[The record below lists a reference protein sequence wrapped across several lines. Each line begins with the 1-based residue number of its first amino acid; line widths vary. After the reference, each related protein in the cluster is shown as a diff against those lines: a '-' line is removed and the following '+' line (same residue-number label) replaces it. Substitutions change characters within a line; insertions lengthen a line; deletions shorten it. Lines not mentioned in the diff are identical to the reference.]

1 MLKAKLQKASS
12 RLYQLFKQDPL
23 LYILI
28 LLFSGFISNIPMTE
42 PYVRSV
48 LILLCGPALLVQ
60 TYVLRNNR
68 FRTIATVFAAVISI
82 IAYAVAVALDNTGV
96 SALCLNLAAL
106 WLFVTVLRYLTL
118 DATNNPTS
126 AFYGRFLQYIKAG
139 AVAILINTLLSV
151 ILLFVAL
158 IFPESLPV
166 TFITGHLIPT
176 LWTLVFFIVLF
187 SYESVPSEPGKLYT
201 FIFKI
206 VVPKFTVFSGT
217 LAVIY
222 LFLILID
229 VRPDA
234 RFLYTYYPYVTLYYL
249 FFLAGFRIK
258 ATIPERPLILIL
270 FSALTALCLI
280 LTVKRV
286 YADSSLILGAVYIIL
301 FNGAFLIHNLY
312 LLIRKTGPGAHT
324 KLLALVMGLIMFT
337 PLVGYT
343 SFIHFVTYTHEKDTY
358 IPHFS
363 ISSQFDKDAESAQ
376 SDSEGESDNAGH
388 SPAGNQKGKVTNL
401 TPRRE
406 SAISYH
412 IASYAE
418 ANLNNVFFFNKQT
431 RKASRTFGDYTLAL
445 DESGKNLTV
454 TLPDG
459 QLQTYNIPEI
469 IEEQIPAGDE
479 NTAVTLNTDDY
490 LIVIT
495 QYHNDNTSTSL
506 TFDIFYK

>member
-48 LILLCGPALLVQ
+48 LILLCSPALLVQ
-60 TYVLRNNR
+60 TYVLRGNR
-68 FRTIATVFAAVISI
+68 FRTIATVLAAVISA

-106 WLFVTVLRYLTL
+106 WLFIAVLRYLTL

-126 AFYGRFLQYIKAG
+126 AFYGRFLQFIKAG

-158 IFPESLPV
+158 IFPENLPV

-201 FIFKI
+201 FIFKT

-234 RFLYTYYPYVTLYYL
+234 RFLYTYYPYITLYYL

-301 FNGAFLIHNLY
+301 FNGAFLVHNLY
-312 LLIRKTGPGAHT
+312 LLIRKAGPGAHT
-324 KLLALVMGLIMFT
+324 KLLALVMGLIMFM

-343 SFIHFVTYTHEKDTY
+343 SFIRFVTYTHEGDTY

-363 ISSQFDKDAESAQ
+363 ISSQFDKDAESTQ
-376 SDSEGESDNAGH
+376 IESEGEADTAGH
-388 SPAGNQKGKVTNL
+388 TPTGDKKSKVTNL

-406 SAISYH
+406 SAIS

-431 RKASRTFGDYTLAL
+431 RKTSRTFGDYTLAL

-454 TLPDG
+454 TSPDG

-469 IEEQIPAGDE
+469 IEEQISVGDE
-479 NTAVTLNTDDY
+479 STAVTLNTDDY

-495 QYHNDNTSTSL
+495 QYHNDNTSTWL

>member
-48 LILLCGPALLVQ
+48 LILLCSPALLVQ
-60 TYVLRNNR
+60 AYVLRNNR
-68 FRTIATVFAAVISI
+68 FRTIATVLAAVISI
-82 IAYAVAVALDNTGV
+82 IAYAAAVALDNTGV

-118 DATNNPTS
+118 DETNNPTS
-126 AFYGRFLQYIKAG
+126 AFYGRFLQFIKAG

-158 IFPESLPV
+158 IFPESLPI
-166 TFITGHLIPT
+166 TFITGHLTPT

-187 SYESVPSEPGKLYT
+187 SYESGPSEPGKLYT
-201 FIFKI
+201 FIFKT

-286 YADSSLILGAVYIIL
+286 YVDSSLILGAVYIIL

-343 SFIHFVTYTHEKDTY
+343 SFIRFVTYTHEGDTY

-376 SDSEGESDNAGH
+376 SESDTAGH

-431 RKASRTFGDYTLAL
+431 RKASRTFGDNTLAL

-459 QLQTYNIPEI
+459 QLQTYNIPKA

-479 NTAVTLNTDDY
+479 NTAVTLNTDNY

>member
-60 TYVLRNNR
+60 TYVLRGNR
-68 FRTIATVFAAVISI
+68 FRTIATVLAAVISA
-82 IAYAVAVALDNTGV
+82 IAYAAAVALDNTGV

-126 AFYGRFLQYIKAG
+126 AFYGRFLQFIKAG

-158 IFPESLPV
+158 IFPENLPV

-201 FIFKI
+201 FIFKT

-234 RFLYTYYPYVTLYYL
+234 RFLYTYYPYITLYYL

-301 FNGAFLIHNLY
+301 FNGAFLVHNLY
-312 LLIRKTGPGAHT
+312 LLIRKAGPGAHT
-324 KLLALVMGLIMFT
+324 KLLALVMGLIMFM

-343 SFIHFVTYTHEKDTY
+343 SFIRFVTYTHEGDTY

-363 ISSQFDKDAESAQ
+363 ISSQFDKDAESTQ
-376 SDSEGESDNAGH
+376 IESEGEADTAGH
-388 SPAGNQKGKVTNL
+388 SPASNQKSKVTNL

-406 SAISYH
+406 SAIS

-431 RKASRTFGDYTLAL
+431 RKTSRTFGNYTLAL
-445 DESGKNLTV
+445 DESGKTLTV

-459 QLQTYNIPEI
+459 QLQAYNIPEI
-469 IEEQIPAGDE
+469 IEERIPAGDE
-479 NTAVTLNTDDY
+479 STAVTLNTDDY

-495 QYHNDNTSTSL
+495 QYHNDNTSTWL

>member
-28 LLFSGFISNIPMTE
+28 LLFSGFISNIPTTE
-42 PYVRSV
+42 PYVRSG
-48 LILLCGPALLVQ
+48 LILLCSPALLVQ

-82 IAYAVAVALDNTGV
+82 IAYAVAVTLDNTGV

-126 AFYGRFLQYIKAG
+126 AFYGRFLQFIKAG

-158 IFPESLPV
+158 IFPENLPV

-201 FIFKI
+201 FIFKT
-206 VVPKFTVFSGT
+206 VVPKFTVFSGS

-234 RFLYTYYPYVTLYYL
+234 RFLYTYYPYITLYYL

-301 FNGAFLIHNLY
+301 FNGAFLVHNLY
-312 LLIRKTGPGAHT
+312 LLIRKAGPGAHT
-324 KLLALVMGLIMFT
+324 KLLALVMGLIMFM

-343 SFIHFVTYTHEKDTY
+343 SFIRFVTYTHEGDTY

-363 ISSQFDKDAESAQ
+363 ISSQFDKDAESTQ
-376 SDSEGESDNAGH
+376 IESEGEADTAGH
-388 SPAGNQKGKVTNL
+388 SPAGNQKSKVTNL

-406 SAISYH
+406 SAIS

-431 RKASRTFGDYTLAL
+431 RKTSRTFGDYTLAL

-454 TLPDG
+454 TSPDG

-469 IEEQIPAGDE
+469 IEEQISVGDE
-479 NTAVTLNTDDY
+479 STAVTLNTDDY

-495 QYHNDNTSTSL
+495 QYHNDNTSTWL

>member
-12 RLYQLFKQDPL
+12 HLYQLFKQDPL

-60 TYVLRNNR
+60 TYVLRGNR
-68 FRTIATVFAAVISI
+68 FRTIATVLAAVISA

-106 WLFVTVLRYLTL
+106 WLFIAVLRYLTL

-126 AFYGRFLQYIKAG
+126 AFYGRFLQFIKAG

-158 IFPESLPV
+158 IFPENLPV

-201 FIFKI
+201 FIFKT

-234 RFLYTYYPYVTLYYL
+234 RFLYTYYPYITLYYL

-312 LLIRKTGPGAHT
+312 LLIRKTGPGVHT
-324 KLLALVMGLIMFT
+324 KLLALVMGLIMFM

-343 SFIHFVTYTHEKDTY
+343 SFIRFVTYTHEKDTY

-376 SDSEGESDNAGH
+376 SESDNAGH
-388 SPAGNQKGKVTNL
+388 SPAGNQKSKVTNL

-406 SAISYH
+406 SAIS

-454 TLPDG
+454 TSPDG

-469 IEEQIPAGDE
+469 IEEQISVGDE
-479 NTAVTLNTDDY
+479 STAVTLNTDDY

-495 QYHNDNTSTSL
+495 QYHNDNTSTWL

>member
-28 LLFSGFISNIPMTE
+28 LLFSGFISNIPTTE

-48 LILLCGPALLVQ
+48 LILLCSPALLVQ
-60 TYVLRNNR
+60 AYVLRNNR
-68 FRTIATVFAAVISI
+68 FRTIATVLAAVISI
-82 IAYAVAVALDNTGV
+82 IAYAAAVALDNTGV

-118 DATNNPTS
+118 DETNNPTS
-126 AFYGRFLQYIKAG
+126 AFYGRFLQFIKAG

-158 IFPESLPV
+158 IFPESLPI
-166 TFITGHLIPT
+166 TFITGHLTPT

-187 SYESVPSEPGKLYT
+187 SYESGPSEPGKLYT
-201 FIFKI
+201 FIFKT

-286 YADSSLILGAVYIIL
+286 YVDSSLILGAVYIIL

-343 SFIHFVTYTHEKDTY
+343 SFIRFVTYTHEGDTY

-376 SDSEGESDNAGH
+376 SESDTAGH

-431 RKASRTFGDYTLAL
+431 RKASRTFGDNTLAL

-459 QLQTYNIPEI
+459 QLQTYNIPKA

-479 NTAVTLNTDDY
+479 NTAVTLNTDNY

>member
-1 MLKAKLQKASS
+1 MLKAKFQKASS
-12 RLYQLFKQDPL
+12 HLYQLFKQDPL

-28 LLFSGFISNIPMTE
+28 ILFSGFISNIPTTE

-48 LILLCGPALLVQ
+48 LILLCSPALLVQ

-68 FRTIATVFAAVISI
+68 FRTIATVLAAVISV
-82 IAYAVAVALDNTGV
+82 IAYAAAVTLDNTGV
-96 SALCLNLAAL
+96 SALCLNLASL

-126 AFYGRFLQYIKAG
+126 TFYGRFLQFIKAG

-158 IFPESLPV
+158 IFPESLPI
-166 TFITGHLIPT
+166 TFITGHLTPT
-176 LWTLVFFIVLF
+176 LWTLVFFIVFF
-187 SYESVPSEPGKLYT
+187 SYESGPSEPGKLYT
-201 FIFKI
+201 FIFKT

-286 YADSSLILGAVYIIL
+286 YVDSSLILGAVYIIL

-324 KLLALVMGLIMFT
+324 KLLALVMGLIMFM

-343 SFIHFVTYTHEKDTY
+343 SFIRFVTYTHEKDTY

-376 SDSEGESDNAGH
+376 SESDNAGH
-388 SPAGNQKGKVTNL
+388 SPAGNQKSKVTNL

-459 QLQTYNIPEI
+459 QLQTYNIPES
-469 IEEQIPAGDE
+469 IEEQISAGDE
-479 NTAVTLNTDDY
+479 STAVTLNTDDY

-506 TFDIFYK
+506 SFDIFYK

>member
-158 IFPESLPV
+158 IFPENLPV

-201 FIFKI
+201 FIFKT

-258 ATIPERPLILIL
+258 ATIPEHPLILIL

-286 YADSSLILGAVYIIL
+286 YVDSSLILGAVYIIL

-324 KLLALVMGLIMFT
+324 KLLALIMGLIMFM
-337 PLVGYT
+337 PLVGSPLSSVSSPT
-343 SFIHFVTYTHEKDTY
+343 LTKK
-358 IPHFS
+358 IP
-363 ISSQFDKDAESAQ
+363 ISLI
-376 SDSEGESDNAGH
+376 
-388 SPAGNQKGKVTNL
+388 SP
-401 TPRRE
+401 
-406 SAISYH
+406 
-412 IASYAE
+412 
-418 ANLNNVFFFNKQT
+418 
-431 RKASRTFGDYTLAL
+431 
-445 DESGKNLTV
+445 
-454 TLPDG
+454 
-459 QLQTYNIPEI
+459 
-469 IEEQIPAGDE
+469 
-479 NTAVTLNTDDY
+479 
-490 LIVIT
+490 
-495 QYHNDNTSTSL
+495 
-506 TFDIFYK
+506 

>member
-1 MLKAKLQKASS
+1 MLKAKFQKASS

-28 LLFSGFISNIPMTE
+28 ILFSGFISNIPTTE

-48 LILLCGPALLVQ
+48 LILLCSPALLVQ

-68 FRTIATVFAAVISI
+68 FRTIATVLAAVISI
-82 IAYAVAVALDNTGV
+82 IAYAVAAALDNTGV

-126 AFYGRFLQYIKAG
+126 AFYGRFLQFIKAG

-158 IFPESLPV
+158 IFPESLPI
-166 TFITGHLIPT
+166 TFITGHLTPT

-187 SYESVPSEPGKLYT
+187 SYESGPSEPGKLYT
-201 FIFKI
+201 FIFKT

-286 YADSSLILGAVYIIL
+286 YVDSSLILGAVYILL

-324 KLLALVMGLIMFT
+324 KLLALIMGLIMFM

-343 SFIHFVTYTHEKDTY
+343 SFIRFVTYTHEKDTY

-376 SDSEGESDNAGH
+376 SESDTAGH
-388 SPAGNQKGKVTNL
+388 TPTGDKKGKVTNL

-459 QLQTYNIPEI
+459 QLRTYNIPEI
-469 IEEQIPAGDE
+469 IEEQISAGDE

-506 TFDIFYK
+506 SFDIFYK

>member
-12 RLYQLFKQDPL
+12 HLYQLFKQDPL

-48 LILLCGPALLVQ
+48 LILLCSPALLVQ
-60 TYVLRNNR
+60 AYVLRNNR
-68 FRTIATVFAAVISI
+68 FRTIATVLAAVISI
-82 IAYAVAVALDNTGV
+82 IAYAAAVALDNTGV

-118 DATNNPTS
+118 DETNNPTS
-126 AFYGRFLQYIKAG
+126 AFYGRFLQFIKAG

-158 IFPESLPV
+158 IFPESLPI
-166 TFITGHLIPT
+166 TFITGHLTPT

-187 SYESVPSEPGKLYT
+187 SYESGPSEPGKLYT
-201 FIFKI
+201 FIFKT

-286 YADSSLILGAVYIIL
+286 YVDSSLILGAVYIIL

-343 SFIHFVTYTHEKDTY
+343 SFIRFVTYTHEGDTY

-376 SDSEGESDNAGH
+376 SESDTAGH

-431 RKASRTFGDYTLAL
+431 RKASRTFGDNTLAL

-459 QLQTYNIPEI
+459 QLQTYNIPKA

-479 NTAVTLNTDDY
+479 NTAVTLNTDNY

>member
-1 MLKAKLQKASS
+1 MLKVKLQKASS
-12 RLYQLFKQDPL
+12 HLYQLFKQDPL

-48 LILLCGPALLVQ
+48 LILLCSPALLVQ
-60 TYVLRNNR
+60 AYVLRNNR
-68 FRTIATVFAAVISI
+68 FRTIATVLAAVISI
-82 IAYAVAVALDNTGV
+82 IAYAAAVALDNTGV

-118 DATNNPTS
+118 DETNNPTS
-126 AFYGRFLQYIKAG
+126 AFYGRFLQFIKAG

-158 IFPESLPV
+158 IFPESLPI
-166 TFITGHLIPT
+166 TFITGHLTPT

-187 SYESVPSEPGKLYT
+187 SYESGPSEPGKLYT
-201 FIFKI
+201 FIFKT

-286 YADSSLILGAVYIIL
+286 YVDSSLILGAVYIIL

-343 SFIHFVTYTHEKDTY
+343 SFIRFVTYTHEGDTY

-376 SDSEGESDNAGH
+376 SESDTAGH

-459 QLQTYNIPEI
+459 QLQIYNIPEI
-469 IEEQIPAGDE
+469 IEERIPAGDE
-479 NTAVTLNTDDY
+479 STAVTLNTDDY

-506 TFDIFYK
+506 SFDIFYK

>member
-28 LLFSGFISNIPMTE
+28 ILFSGFISNIPTTE

-48 LILLCGPALLVQ
+48 LILLCSPALLVQ
-60 TYVLRNNR
+60 TYVLRGNHL
-68 FRTIATVFAAVISI
+68 RTIVTVLAAVISA

-106 WLFVTVLRYLTL
+106 WLFVAVLRYLTL

-126 AFYGRFLQYIKAG
+126 AFYGRFLQFIKAG

-158 IFPESLPV
+158 IFPESLPI
-166 TFITGHLIPT
+166 TFITGHLTPT

-187 SYESVPSEPGKLYT
+187 SYEAVPSEPGKLYT
-201 FIFKI
+201 FIFKT

-270 FSALTALCLI
+270 FSTLTALCLI

-286 YADSSLILGAVYIIL
+286 YVDSSLILGAVYILL

-312 LLIRKTGPGAHT
+312 LLIRKTGLGAHT
-324 KLLALVMGLIMFT
+324 KLLALIMGLIMFM

-343 SFIHFVTYTHEKDTY
+343 SFIRFVTYTHEKDTY

-363 ISSQFDKDAESAQ
+363 ISSQFDKDAESTQ
-376 SDSEGESDNAGH
+376 IESEGEADTAGH
-388 SPAGNQKGKVTNL
+388 SPADNQKSKVTNL

-406 SAISYH
+406 SAIS

-431 RKASRTFGDYTLAL
+431 RKTSRTFGDYTLAL

-454 TLPDG
+454 TSPDG

-469 IEEQIPAGDE
+469 IEEQISVGDE
-479 NTAVTLNTDDY
+479 STAVTLNTDDY

-495 QYHNDNTSTSL
+495 QYHNDNTSTWL

>member
-1 MLKAKLQKASS
+1 MLKAKLQKAGSH
-12 RLYQLFKQDPL
+12 LYQLFKQDPL

-28 LLFSGFISNIPMTE
+28 LLFSGFISNIPTTE

-48 LILLCGPALLVQ
+48 LILLCSPALLVQ

-82 IAYAVAVALDNTGV
+82 IAYAAAVALDNTGV

-106 WLFVTVLRYLTL
+106 WLFVAVLRYLTL

-126 AFYGRFLQYIKAG
+126 AFYGRFLQFIKAG

-158 IFPESLPV
+158 IFPESLPIP
-166 TFITGHLIPT
+166 FITGHLTPT

-187 SYESVPSEPGKLYT
+187 SYESGPSEPGKLYT
-201 FIFKI
+201 FIFKT

-301 FNGAFLIHNLY
+301 FNGSFLIHNLY
-312 LLIRKTGPGAHT
+312 LLIHKTGPGAHT
-324 KLLALVMGLIMFT
+324 KLLALIMGLIMFM

-343 SFIHFVTYTHEKDTY
+343 SFIRFVTYTHEGDTY

-363 ISSQFDKDAESAQ
+363 ISSQFDKDAESTQ
-376 SDSEGESDNAGH
+376 SESEEESYTVGH
-388 SPAGNQKGKVTNL
+388 TPTGDKKGKVTNL

-412 IASYAE
+412 ISSYTE

-445 DESGKNLTV
+445 DESGKTLTV

-469 IEEQIPAGDE
+469 IEEQISVGDE
-479 NTAVTLNTDDY
+479 STAVTLNTDDY

>member
-28 LLFSGFISNIPMTE
+28 ILFSGFISNIPMTE

-60 TYVLRNNR
+60 TYVLRDNH

-82 IAYAVAVALDNTGV
+82 IAYAVAVTLDNTGV

-126 AFYGRFLQYIKAG
+126 AFYGRFLQFIKAG

-187 SYESVPSEPGKLYT
+187 SYESVPSEPSKLYT
-201 FIFKI
+201 FIFKT

-270 FSALTALCLI
+270 FSALTTLCLT

-286 YADSSLILGAVYIIL
+286 YVDSSLILGAVYIIL

-324 KLLALVMGLIMFT
+324 KLLALIMGLMMFT

-343 SFIHFVTYTHEKDTY
+343 SFIRFVTYTHEKDTY

-363 ISSQFDKDAESAQ
+363 ISSQFDKDAESTQ
-376 SDSEGESDNAGH
+376 SESDTAGH
-388 SPAGNQKGKVTNL
+388 SPAGNQKGKVINL

-412 IASYAE
+412 IASYTE

-431 RKASRTFGDYTLAL
+431 RKSSRTFGDYTLAL

-506 TFDIFYK
+506 SFDIFYK

>member
-28 LLFSGFISNIPMTE
+28 LVFSGFISNIPMTE

-48 LILLCGPALLVQ
+48 LILLCGPALLIQ

-68 FRTIATVFAAVISI
+68 FRTIATVLAAVISA
-82 IAYAVAVALDNTGV
+82 IAYAAAVALDNTGV

-106 WLFVTVLRYLTL
+106 WLFVAVLRYLTL

-126 AFYGRFLQYIKAG
+126 AFYGRFLQFIKAG

-158 IFPESLPV
+158 IIPENLPV
-166 TFITGHLIPT
+166 TFIIGHLIPT

-201 FIFKI
+201 FIFKT

-234 RFLYTYYPYVTLYYL
+234 RFLYTYYPYITLYYL

-301 FNGAFLIHNLY
+301 FNGAFLVHNLY

-343 SFIHFVTYTHEKDTY
+343 SFIRFVTYTHEKDTY

-376 SDSEGESDNAGH
+376 SESDTAGH

-459 QLQTYNIPEI
+459 QLQTYNIPKA

-479 NTAVTLNTDDY
+479 NTAVTLNTDNY

-506 TFDIFYK
+506 SFDIFYK

>member
-48 LILLCGPALLVQ
+48 LILLCGPALLIQ

-68 FRTIATVFAAVISI
+68 FRTIATVLAAVISA
-82 IAYAVAVALDNTGV
+82 IAYAAAVALDNTGV

-106 WLFVTVLRYLTL
+106 WLFVAVLRYLTL

-126 AFYGRFLQYIKAG
+126 AFYGRFLQFIKAG

-151 ILLFVAL
+151 ILVFVAL
-158 IFPESLPV
+158 IIPENLPV
-166 TFITGHLIPT
+166 TFIIGHLIPT

-201 FIFKI
+201 FIFKT

-234 RFLYTYYPYVTLYYL
+234 RFLYTYYPYITLYYL

-301 FNGAFLIHNLY
+301 FNGAFLVHNLY

-343 SFIHFVTYTHEKDTY
+343 SFIRFVTYTHEKDTY

-376 SDSEGESDNAGH
+376 SESDTAGH

-459 QLQTYNIPEI
+459 QLQTYNIPKA

-479 NTAVTLNTDDY
+479 NTAVTLNTDNY

-506 TFDIFYK
+506 SFDIFYK

>member
-1 MLKAKLQKASS
+1 MLKAKLQKAGSH
-12 RLYQLFKQDPL
+12 LYQLFKQDPL

-28 LLFSGFISNIPMTE
+28 LLFSGFISNIPTTE
-42 PYVRSV
+42 PYVRSA
-48 LILLCGPALLVQ
+48 LILLCGPALLIQ

-68 FRTIATVFAAVISI
+68 FRTIATVLAAVISA
-82 IAYAVAVALDNTGV
+82 IAYAAAVALDNTGV

-118 DATNNPTS
+118 DETNNPTS
-126 AFYGRFLQYIKAG
+126 AFYGRFLQFIKAG

-158 IFPESLPV
+158 IFPESLPI
-166 TFITGHLIPT
+166 TFITGHLTPT

-187 SYESVPSEPGKLYT
+187 SYESGPSEPGKLYT
-201 FIFKI
+201 FIFKT

-258 ATIPERPLILIL
+258 ATIPEHPLILIL

-286 YADSSLILGAVYIIL
+286 YVDSSLILGAVYIIL

-343 SFIHFVTYTHEKDTY
+343 SFIRFVTYTHEGDTY

-376 SDSEGESDNAGH
+376 SESDTAGH

-431 RKASRTFGDYTLAL
+431 RKASRTFGDNTLAL

-459 QLQTYNIPEI
+459 QLQTYNIPKA

-479 NTAVTLNTDDY
+479 NTAVTLNTDNY

>member
-1 MLKAKLQKASS
+1 MLKVKLQKASS
-12 RLYQLFKQDPL
+12 HLYQLFKQDPL

-28 LLFSGFISNIPMTE
+28 ILFSGFISNIPTTE

-48 LILLCGPALLVQ
+48 LILLCSPALLVQ

-68 FRTIATVFAAVISI
+68 FRTIATVLAAVISV
-82 IAYAVAVALDNTGV
+82 IAYAVAVTLDNTGV

-126 AFYGRFLQYIKAG
+126 AFYGRFLQFIKAG

-158 IFPESLPV
+158 IFPESLPI
-166 TFITGHLIPT
+166 TFITGHLTPT

-187 SYESVPSEPGKLYT
+187 SYESGPSEPGKLYT
-201 FIFKI
+201 FIFKT

-286 YADSSLILGAVYIIL
+286 YVDSSLILGAVYIIL

-343 SFIHFVTYTHEKDTY
+343 SFIRFVTYTHEGDTY

-376 SDSEGESDNAGH
+376 SESDTAGH

-459 QLQTYNIPEI
+459 QLQTYNIPKA

-479 NTAVTLNTDDY
+479 NTAVTLNTDNY

-506 TFDIFYK
+506 SFDIFYK

>member
-48 LILLCGPALLVQ
+48 LILLCSPALLVQ
-60 TYVLRNNR
+60 AYVLRNNR
-68 FRTIATVFAAVISI
+68 FRTIATVLAAVISI
-82 IAYAVAVALDNTGV
+82 IAYAAAVALDNTGV

-118 DATNNPTS
+118 DETNNPTS
-126 AFYGRFLQYIKAG
+126 AFYGRFLQFIKAG

-158 IFPESLPV
+158 IFPESLPI

-187 SYESVPSEPGKLYT
+187 SYESGPSEPGKLYT
-201 FIFKI
+201 FIFKT

-286 YADSSLILGAVYIIL
+286 YVDSSLILGAVYIIL

-343 SFIHFVTYTHEKDTY
+343 SFIRFVTYTHEGDTY

-376 SDSEGESDNAGH
+376 SESDTAGH

-431 RKASRTFGDYTLAL
+431 RKASRTFGDNTLAL

-459 QLQTYNIPEI
+459 QLQTYNIPKA

-479 NTAVTLNTDDY
+479 NTAVTLNTDNY

>member
-60 TYVLRNNR
+60 TYVLRGNR
-68 FRTIATVFAAVISI
+68 FRTIATVLAAVISA

-106 WLFVTVLRYLTL
+106 WLFIAVLRYLTL

-126 AFYGRFLQYIKAG
+126 AFYGRFLQFIKAG

-158 IFPESLPV
+158 IFPENLPV

-201 FIFKI
+201 FIFKT

-217 LAVIY
+217 LAVI
-222 LFLILID
+222 
-229 VRPDA
+229 
-234 RFLYTYYPYVTLYYL
+234 
-249 FFLAGFRIK
+249 
-258 ATIPERPLILIL
+258 
-270 FSALTALCLI
+270 
-280 LTVKRV
+280 

-301 FNGAFLIHNLY
+301 FNGAFLVHNLY
-312 LLIRKTGPGAHT
+312 LLIRKAGPGAHT
-324 KLLALVMGLIMFT
+324 KLLALVMGLSMFM

-343 SFIHFVTYTHEKDTY
+343 SFIRFVTYTHEGDTY

-363 ISSQFDKDAESAQ
+363 ISSQFDKDAESTQ
-376 SDSEGESDNAGH
+376 IESEGEADTAGH
-388 SPAGNQKGKVTNL
+388 SPAGNQKSKVTNL

-406 SAISYH
+406 SAIS

-431 RKASRTFGDYTLAL
+431 RKTSRTFGDYTLAL

-454 TLPDG
+454 TSPDG

-469 IEEQIPAGDE
+469 IEEQISVGDE
-479 NTAVTLNTDDY
+479 STAVTLNTDDY

-495 QYHNDNTSTSL
+495 QYHNDNTSTWL

>member
-42 PYVRSV
+42 PYVRSI

-60 TYVLRNNR
+60 AYVLRNNR
-68 FRTIATVFAAVISI
+68 FRTIATVLAAVISI
-82 IAYAVAVALDNTGV
+82 IAYAAAVALDNTGV

-118 DATNNPTS
+118 DETNNPTS
-126 AFYGRFLQYIKAG
+126 AFYGRFLQFIKAG

-158 IFPESLPV
+158 IFPESLPI
-166 TFITGHLIPT
+166 TFITGHLTPT

-187 SYESVPSEPGKLYT
+187 SYESGPSEPGKLYT
-201 FIFKI
+201 FIFKT

-286 YADSSLILGAVYIIL
+286 YVDSSLILGAVYIIL

-343 SFIHFVTYTHEKDTY
+343 SFIRFVTYTHEGDTY

-376 SDSEGESDNAGH
+376 SESDTAGH

-431 RKASRTFGDYTLAL
+431 RKASRTFGDNTLAL

-459 QLQTYNIPEI
+459 QLQTYNIPKA

-479 NTAVTLNTDDY
+479 NTAVTLNTDNY

>member
-48 LILLCGPALLVQ
+48 LILLCSPALLVQ
-60 TYVLRNNR
+60 AYVLRNNR
-68 FRTIATVFAAVISI
+68 FRTIATVLAAVISI
-82 IAYAVAVALDNTGV
+82 IAYAAAVALDNTGV

-118 DATNNPTS
+118 DETNNPTS
-126 AFYGRFLQYIKAG
+126 AFYGRFLQFIKAG

-158 IFPESLPV
+158 IFPESLPI
-166 TFITGHLIPT
+166 TFITGHLTPT

-187 SYESVPSEPGKLYT
+187 SYESGPSEPGKLYT
-201 FIFKI
+201 FIFKT

-286 YADSSLILGAVYIIL
+286 YVDSSLILGAVYIIL

-312 LLIRKTGPGAHT
+312 LLIRKTGPGTHT

-343 SFIHFVTYTHEKDTY
+343 SFIRFVTYTHEGDTY

-376 SDSEGESDNAGH
+376 SESDTAGH

-431 RKASRTFGDYTLAL
+431 RKASRTFGDNTLAL

-479 NTAVTLNTDDY
+479 STAVTLNTDDY

-506 TFDIFYK
+506 SFDIFYK

>member
-48 LILLCGPALLVQ
+48 LILLCSPALLVQ
-60 TYVLRNNR
+60 AYVLRNNR
-68 FRTIATVFAAVISI
+68 FRTIATVLAAVISI
-82 IAYAVAVALDNTGV
+82 IAYAAAVALDNTGV

-118 DATNNPTS
+118 DETNNPTS
-126 AFYGRFLQYIKAG
+126 AFYGRFLQFIKAG

-158 IFPESLPV
+158 IFPESLPI
-166 TFITGHLIPT
+166 TFITGHLTPT

-187 SYESVPSEPGKLYT
+187 SYESGPSEPGKLYT
-201 FIFKI
+201 FIFKT

-286 YADSSLILGAVYIIL
+286 YVDSSLILGAVYIIL

-343 SFIHFVTYTHEKDTY
+343 SFIRFVTYTHEGDTY

-376 SDSEGESDNAGH
+376 SESDTAGH

-431 RKASRTFGDYTLAL
+431 RKASRTFGDNTLAL

-459 QLQTYNIPEI
+459 QLQTYNIPDA

-479 NTAVTLNTDDY
+479 STAVTLTTDDY

>member
-48 LILLCGPALLVQ
+48 LILLCSPALLVQ
-60 TYVLRNNR
+60 AYVLRNNR
-68 FRTIATVFAAVISI
+68 FRTIATVLAAVISI
-82 IAYAVAVALDNTGV
+82 IAYAAAVALDNTGV

-126 AFYGRFLQYIKAG
+126 AFYGRFLQFIKAG

-158 IFPESLPV
+158 IFPESLPI
-166 TFITGHLIPT
+166 TFITGHLTPT

-187 SYESVPSEPGKLYT
+187 SYESGPSEPGKLYT
-201 FIFKI
+201 FIFKT

-286 YADSSLILGAVYIIL
+286 YVDSSLILGAVYIIL

-343 SFIHFVTYTHEKDTY
+343 SFIRFVTYTHEGDTY

-376 SDSEGESDNAGH
+376 SESDTAGH

-431 RKASRTFGDYTLAL
+431 RKASRTFGDNTLAL

-459 QLQTYNIPEI
+459 QLQTYNIPKA

-479 NTAVTLNTDDY
+479 NTAVTLNTDNY

>member
-1 MLKAKLQKASS
+1 MLKVKLQKASS
-12 RLYQLFKQDPL
+12 HLYQLFKQDPL

-28 LLFSGFISNIPMTE
+28 LLFSGFISNIPTTE

-48 LILLCGPALLVQ
+48 LILLCSPALLVQ

-68 FRTIATVFAAVISI
+68 FRTIATVLAAVISI
-82 IAYAVAVALDNTGV
+82 IAYAVAVTLDNTGV

-126 AFYGRFLQYIKAG
+126 AFYGRFLQFIKAG

-158 IFPESLPV
+158 IFPESLPI
-166 TFITGHLIPT
+166 TFITGHLTPT

-187 SYESVPSEPGKLYT
+187 SYESGPSEPGKLYT
-201 FIFKI
+201 FIFKT

-286 YADSSLILGAVYIIL
+286 YVDSSLILGAVYILL

-324 KLLALVMGLIMFT
+324 KLLALIMGLIMFM

-343 SFIHFVTYTHEKDTY
+343 SFIRFVTYTHEKDTY

-363 ISSQFDKDAESAQ
+363 ISSQFDKDAESTQ
-376 SDSEGESDNAGH
+376 SESEDESYTVGH
-388 SPAGNQKGKVTNL
+388 SPAGNQKSKVTNL

-412 IASYAE
+412 IASYTE

-459 QLQTYNIPEI
+459 QLRTYNIPEI
-469 IEEQIPAGDE
+469 IEERIPAGDE
-479 NTAVTLNTDDY
+479 STAVTLNTDDY

-506 TFDIFYK
+506 SFDIFYK

>member
-28 LLFSGFISNIPMTE
+28 ILFSGFISNIPTTE

-48 LILLCGPALLVQ
+48 LILLCSPALLVQ
-60 TYVLRNNR
+60 TYVLRGNHL
-68 FRTIATVFAAVISI
+68 RTIVTVLAAVISA

-106 WLFVTVLRYLTL
+106 WLFVAVLRYLTL

-126 AFYGRFLQYIKAG
+126 AFCGRFLQFIKAG

-158 IFPESLPV
+158 IFPESLPI
-166 TFITGHLIPT
+166 TFITGHLTPT

-187 SYESVPSEPGKLYT
+187 SYESEPSEPGKLYT
-201 FIFKI
+201 FIFKT

-286 YADSSLILGAVYIIL
+286 YVDSSLILGAVYILL

-312 LLIRKTGPGAHT
+312 LLIRKTGPGVHT
-324 KLLALVMGLIMFT
+324 KLLALIMGLIMFM

-343 SFIHFVTYTHEKDTY
+343 SFIRFVTYTHEKDTY

-376 SDSEGESDNAGH
+376 NESEGESDTAGH

-412 IASYAE
+412 IASYTE

-431 RKASRTFGDYTLAL
+431 RKSSRTFGDYTLAL

-454 TLPDG
+454 TFPDG

-469 IEEQIPAGDE
+469 IEEQISVGDE
-479 NTAVTLNTDDY
+479 NTAVTLNTDNY

>member
-60 TYVLRNNR
+60 TYVLRDNR
-68 FRTIATVFAAVISI
+68 FRTIATVLAAVISA

-106 WLFVTVLRYLTL
+106 WLFVAVLRYLTL

-126 AFYGRFLQYIKAG
+126 AFYGRFLQFIKAG

-158 IFPESLPV
+158 IFPDSLPI
-166 TFITGHLIPT
+166 TFITGHLTPT

-187 SYESVPSEPGKLYT
+187 SYESGPSEPGKLYT
-201 FIFKI
+201 FIFKT

-286 YADSSLILGAVYIIL
+286 YVDSSLILGAVYIIL

-312 LLIRKTGPGAHT
+312 LLIRKPGPGAHT
-324 KLLALVMGLIMFT
+324 KLLALVMGLIMFM

-343 SFIHFVTYTHEKDTY
+343 SFIRFVTYTHEGDTY

-363 ISSQFDKDAESAQ
+363 ISSQFDKDAES
-376 SDSEGESDNAGH
+376 EGESDTAGH
-388 SPAGNQKGKVTNL
+388 SPAGNQKSKVINL
-401 TPRRE
+401 MPRRE
-406 SAISYH
+406 SSIPYH
-412 IASYAE
+412 IASYTE

-431 RKASRTFGDYTLAL
+431 RKASRTFGDYTLTL

-454 TLPDG
+454 TFPDG
-459 QLQTYNIPEI
+459 QLQTYNIPDA
-469 IEEQIPAGDE
+469 IEEQIRVGDE
-479 NTAVTLNTDDY
+479 STAVTLNTDDY

-495 QYHNDNTSTSL
+495 QYHSDTTSTSL

>member
-48 LILLCGPALLVQ
+48 LILLCSPALLVQ
-60 TYVLRNNR
+60 AYVLRNNR
-68 FRTIATVFAAVISI
+68 FRTIATVLAAVISI
-82 IAYAVAVALDNTGV
+82 IAYAAAVALDNTGV

-118 DATNNPTS
+118 DETNNPTS
-126 AFYGRFLQYIKAG
+126 AFYGRFLQFIKAG

-158 IFPESLPV
+158 IFPESLPI
-166 TFITGHLIPT
+166 TFITGHLTPT

-187 SYESVPSEPGKLYT
+187 SYESGPSEPGKLYT
-201 FIFKI
+201 FIFKT

-286 YADSSLILGAVYIIL
+286 YVDSSLILGAVYIIL

-343 SFIHFVTYTHEKDTY
+343 SFIRFVTYTHEGDTY

-363 ISSQFDKDAESAQ
+363 ISSQFDKDAESAH
-376 SDSEGESDNAGH
+376 SESDTAGH

-431 RKASRTFGDYTLAL
+431 RKASRTFGDNTLAL

-459 QLQTYNIPEI
+459 QLQTYNIPKA

-479 NTAVTLNTDDY
+479 NTAVTLNTDNY

>member
-1 MLKAKLQKASS
+1 MLKVKLQKASS
-12 RLYQLFKQDPL
+12 HLYQLFKQDPL

-48 LILLCGPALLVQ
+48 LILLCSPALLVQ
-60 TYVLRNNR
+60 AYVLRNNR
-68 FRTIATVFAAVISI
+68 FRTIATVLAAVISI
-82 IAYAVAVALDNTGV
+82 IAYAAAVALDNTGV

-118 DATNNPTS
+118 DETNNPTS
-126 AFYGRFLQYIKAG
+126 AFYGRFLQFIKAG

-158 IFPESLPV
+158 IFPESLPI
-166 TFITGHLIPT
+166 TFITGHLTPT

-187 SYESVPSEPGKLYT
+187 SYESGPSEPSKLYT
-201 FIFKI
+201 FIFKT

-286 YADSSLILGAVYIIL
+286 YVDSSLILGAVYIIL

-343 SFIHFVTYTHEKDTY
+343 SFIRFVTYTHEGDTY

-376 SDSEGESDNAGH
+376 SESDTAGH

-431 RKASRTFGDYTLAL
+431 RKASRTFGDNTLAL

-459 QLQTYNIPEI
+459 QLQTYNIPKA

-479 NTAVTLNTDDY
+479 NTAVTLNTDNY

>member
-1 MLKAKLQKASS
+1 MLKVKLQKASS
-12 RLYQLFKQDPL
+12 HLYQLFKQDPL

-28 LLFSGFISNIPMTE
+28 LLFSGFISNIPTTE

-60 TYVLRNNR
+60 NYVLRNNR
-68 FRTIATVFAAVISI
+68 FRTIATVLAAVISI
-82 IAYAVAVALDNTGV
+82 IAYAVAETLDNTGV

-118 DATNNPTS
+118 DVTNNPTS
-126 AFYGRFLQYIKAG
+126 AFYGRFLQFIKAG

-158 IFPESLPV
+158 IFPESLPI
-166 TFITGHLIPT
+166 TFITGHLTPT

-187 SYESVPSEPGKLYT
+187 SYESGPSEPGKLYT
-201 FIFKI
+201 FIFKT

-286 YADSSLILGAVYIIL
+286 YVDSSLILGAVYIIL

-324 KLLALVMGLIMFT
+324 KLLALVMGLIMFM

-343 SFIHFVTYTHEKDTY
+343 SFIRFVTYTHEKDTY
-358 IPHFS
+358 IPPFLH
-363 ISSQFDKDAESAQ
+363 
-376 SDSEGESDNAGH
+376 
-388 SPAGNQKGKVTNL
+388 
-401 TPRRE
+401 
-406 SAISYH
+406 
-412 IASYAE
+412 
-418 ANLNNVFFFNKQT
+418 KQPV
-431 RKASRTFGDYTLAL
+431 R
-445 DESGKNLTV
+445 
-454 TLPDG
+454 
-459 QLQTYNIPEI
+459 
-469 IEEQIPAGDE
+469 
-479 NTAVTLNTDDY
+479 
-490 LIVIT
+490 
-495 QYHNDNTSTSL
+495 
-506 TFDIFYK
+506 

>member
-12 RLYQLFKQDPL
+12 HLYQLFKQDPL

-48 LILLCGPALLVQ
+48 LILLCSPALLVQ
-60 TYVLRNNR
+60 TYVLRGNR
-68 FRTIATVFAAVISI
+68 FRTIATVLAAVISA

-106 WLFVTVLRYLTL
+106 WLFIAVLRYLTL

-126 AFYGRFLQYIKAG
+126 AFYGRFLQFIKAG

-158 IFPESLPV
+158 IFPENLPV

-187 SYESVPSEPGKLYT
+187 SYESAPSEPGKLYT
-201 FIFKI
+201 FIFKT

-234 RFLYTYYPYVTLYYL
+234 RFLYTYYPYITLYYL

-301 FNGAFLIHNLY
+301 FNGAFLVHNLY
-312 LLIRKTGPGAHT
+312 LLIRKAGPGAHT
-324 KLLALVMGLIMFT
+324 KLLALVMGLIMFM

-343 SFIHFVTYTHEKDTY
+343 SFIRFVTYTHEGDTY

-363 ISSQFDKDAESAQ
+363 ISSQFDKDAESTQ
-376 SDSEGESDNAGH
+376 IESEGEADTAGH
-388 SPAGNQKGKVTNL
+388 TPTGDKKSKVTNL

-406 SAISYH
+406 SAIS

-431 RKASRTFGDYTLAL
+431 RKTSRTFGDYTLAL

-454 TLPDG
+454 TSPDG

-469 IEEQIPAGDE
+469 IEEQISVGDE
-479 NTAVTLNTDDY
+479 STAVTLNTDDY

-495 QYHNDNTSTSL
+495 QYHNDNTSTWL

>member
-60 TYVLRNNR
+60 AYVLRNNR
-68 FRTIATVFAAVISI
+68 FRTIATVLAAVISI
-82 IAYAVAVALDNTGV
+82 IAYAAAVALDNTGV

-118 DATNNPTS
+118 DETNNPTS
-126 AFYGRFLQYIKAG
+126 AFYGRFLQFIKAG

-158 IFPESLPV
+158 IFPESLPI
-166 TFITGHLIPT
+166 TFITGHLTPT

-187 SYESVPSEPGKLYT
+187 SYESGPSEPGKLYT
-201 FIFKI
+201 FIFKT

-286 YADSSLILGAVYIIL
+286 YVDSSLILGAVYIIL

-343 SFIHFVTYTHEKDTY
+343 SFIRFVTYTHEGDTY

-376 SDSEGESDNAGH
+376 SESDTAGH

-431 RKASRTFGDYTLAL
+431 RKASRTFGDNTLAL

-459 QLQTYNIPEI
+459 QLQTYNIPKA

-479 NTAVTLNTDDY
+479 NTAVTLNTDNY

>member
-28 LLFSGFISNIPMTE
+28 ILFSGFISNIPTTE

-60 TYVLRNNR
+60 TYVLRDNR

-82 IAYAVAVALDNTGV
+82 IAYAVAVTLDNTGV

-126 AFYGRFLQYIKAG
+126 AFYGRFLQFIKAG

-187 SYESVPSEPGKLYT
+187 SYESVPSEPSKLYT
-201 FIFKI
+201 FIFKT

-270 FSALTALCLI
+270 FSALTALCLT

-286 YADSSLILGAVYIIL
+286 YVDSSLILGAVYIIL

-324 KLLALVMGLIMFT
+324 KLLALIMGLIMFM

-343 SFIHFVTYTHEKDTY
+343 SFIRFVTYTHEKDTY

-363 ISSQFDKDAESAQ
+363 ISSQFDKDAESTQ
-376 SDSEGESDNAGH
+376 SESDTAGH

-412 IASYAE
+412 IASYTE

-431 RKASRTFGDYTLAL
+431 RKSSRTFGDYTLAL

-459 QLQTYNIPEI
+459 QLRTYNIPEI
-469 IEEQIPAGDE
+469 IEEQISAGDE

-490 LIVIT
+490 LILIT
-495 QYHNDNTSTSL
+495 QYHNDTTSTSL
-506 TFDIFYK
+506 SFDIFYK

>member
-1 MLKAKLQKASS
+1 MLKVKLQKASS
-12 RLYQLFKQDPL
+12 HLYQLFKQDPL

-48 LILLCGPALLVQ
+48 LILLCSPALLVQ
-60 TYVLRNNR
+60 AYVLRNNR
-68 FRTIATVFAAVISI
+68 FRTIATVLAAVISI
-82 IAYAVAVALDNTGV
+82 IAYAAAVALDNTGV

-118 DATNNPTS
+118 DETNNPTS
-126 AFYGRFLQYIKAG
+126 AFYGRFLQFIKAG

-158 IFPESLPV
+158 IFPESLPI
-166 TFITGHLIPT
+166 TFITGHLTPT

-187 SYESVPSEPGKLYT
+187 SYESGPSEPGKLYT
-201 FIFKI
+201 FIFKT

-286 YADSSLILGAVYIIL
+286 YVDSSLILGAVYIIL

-343 SFIHFVTYTHEKDTY
+343 SFIRFVTYTHEGDTY

-376 SDSEGESDNAGH
+376 SESDTAGH

-418 ANLNNVFFFNKQT
+418 ANLNNVFCFNKQT
-431 RKASRTFGDYTLAL
+431 RKASRTFGDNTLAL

-459 QLQTYNIPEI
+459 QLQTYNIPKA

-479 NTAVTLNTDDY
+479 NTAVTLNTDNY

>member
-1 MLKAKLQKASS
+1 MLKAKFQKASS
-12 RLYQLFKQDPL
+12 HLYQLFKQDPL

-28 LLFSGFISNIPMTE
+28 ILFSGFISNIPTTE

-48 LILLCGPALLVQ
+48 LILLCSPALLVQ

-68 FRTIATVFAAVISI
+68 FRTIATVLAAVISV
-82 IAYAVAVALDNTGV
+82 IAYAAAVTLDNTGV
-96 SALCLNLAAL
+96 SALCLNLASL

-126 AFYGRFLQYIKAG
+126 TFYGRFLQFIKAG

-201 FIFKI
+201 FIFKT
-206 VVPKFTVFSGT
+206 VVPKFTVFSGA

-343 SFIHFVTYTHEKDTY
+343 SFIRFVTYTHEGDTY

-376 SDSEGESDNAGH
+376 SESDTAGH

-431 RKASRTFGDYTLAL
+431 RKASRTFGDNTLAL

-459 QLQTYNIPEI
+459 QLQTYNIPKA

-506 TFDIFYK
+506 SFDIFYK